1 MPGLFI
7 TLFFVVFVT
16 TGGLWVLRSL
26 ASKAGWELD
35 PAESVG
41 VAGLLALGAVGTLT
55 GMLGMIPGGLRWAM
69 PLVGGLAVLLGVAGF
84 LKGAGSS
91 WKFVRPEGNA
101 AVFPLVLGLLA
112 MFPLIAALSPSTM
125 IDWDSIAYHMA
136 VPKLWLESGQVERI
150 YTIHHSNFPST
161 INALYLYG
169 LTWGDQFGAK
179 GFSWSILILGA
190 IALFGLARRWAG
202 PSHAWWAP
210 LAFMASPVVLWESG
224 TAYIDVGHGLFTG
237 LAVLYTGELLLKLRE
252 SGKADSLLTILA
264 VLNWGFTLGTKFT
277 GLQTFAAAGLL
288 AIIFA
293 GRKVGVAAKPVVA
306 IALGA
311 VLIAS
316 PWFIKNVTS
325 TGNPVFP
332 FFYEKLGG
340 TGWDQFRADIYRN
353 EQQTFGVGWAQLYSP
368 KESGETFE
376 RMREGRDYRMI
387 GHAILGLGYQ
397 PGRYVNPGQT
407 QGAGFPTGAI
417 GIACLAAL
425 VLAATSGRRE
435 LRINYVLAWTGLSL
449 LLWFFLSQQ
458 SRYLTF
464 LVVPSAV
471 LVPMLWPTLRLAP
484 LLGGLVGLQAAYTAF
499 YLNTSQTTDQ
509 LRVLTGQV
517 SPDRYE
523 KERVGFASAA
533 KVINENTTVTKV
545 ALFDEV
551 FGYFLDKPYFWAN
564 PGHSDQIK
572 FERIGDGAALAEE
585 FRRQGISHAY
595 VNFAFS
601 APDERSKWLSTAGLI
616 PETPYTES
624 EMALMLN
631 NRELNWKV
639 LLADAVAQGEMSPDG
654 PPTGNS
660 ILLKVN

>member
-55 GMLGMIPGGLRWAM
+55 GALGMIPGGLRWAM
-69 PLVGGLAVLLGVAGF
+69 PLVGGAAVVLGIVGF
-84 LKGAGSS
+84 LKGAGAA
-91 WKFVRPEGNA
+91 WKFVRPEGNTA
-101 AVFPLVLGLLA
+101 IFPLVLGLLA
-112 MFPLIAALSPSTM
+112 IFPLIAALSPSTM

-179 GFSWSILILGA
+179 GFSWAILILGA
-190 IALFGLARRWAG
+190 VALFGLSRRWAG

-224 TAYIDVGHGLFTG
+224 TAYIDVAHGLFTG
-237 LAVLYTGELLLKLRE
+237 LAVLYTGELLMKLRE
-252 SGKADSLLTILA
+252 TGKTDSLLTALA
-264 VLNWGFTLGTKFT
+264 LLNWGFTLGTKFT

-288 AIIFA
+288 ALLFA
-293 GRKVGVAAKPVVA
+293 GRKLGVAAKPVVA

-311 VLIAS
+311 VIIAS
-316 PWFIKNVTS
+316 PWFIKNVAS

-340 TGWDQFRADIYRN
+340 SGWDQFRADIYRN
-353 EQQTFGVGWAQLYSP
+353 EQQTFGVG
-368 KESGETFE
+368 
-376 RMREGRDYRMI
+376 RDPVLL
-387 GHAILGLGYQ
+387 GHAMLGLGYQ

-417 GIACLAAL
+417 GIAALAAL

-435 LRINYVLAWTGLSL
+435 LRISYVLAWSGLSL
-449 LLWFFLSQQ
+449 LFWFFLSQQ

-499 YLNTSQTTDQ
+499 YLNMSQTTDQ

-551 FGYFLDKPYFWAN
+551 FGFFLEKPYFWAN

-595 VNFAFS
+595 MNFAFS
-601 APDERSKWLSTAGLI
+601 APEERSKWLSTAGLV
-616 PETPYTES
+616 PETPYSQE
-624 EMALMLN
+624 ERARMLN
-631 NRELNWKV
+631 NREINWKV
-639 LLADAVAQGEMSPDG
+639 LLADAVARGELSPDG